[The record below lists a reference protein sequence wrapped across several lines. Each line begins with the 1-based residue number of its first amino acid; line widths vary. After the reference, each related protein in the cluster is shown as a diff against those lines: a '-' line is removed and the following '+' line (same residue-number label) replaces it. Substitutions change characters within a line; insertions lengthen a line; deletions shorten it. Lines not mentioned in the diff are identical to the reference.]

1 MRFPLFKGQE
11 SHGEWIMDLL
21 DKLSIAAIAAI
32 TLITIGM
39 LSNQEIS
46 KRQHGNNPGG
56 ESEGAKNSYALQI
69 EMDKKIYQEVASYQR
84 QGLYAEAMAKLEDVM
99 KKYPQRPRSHVYM
112 AQLHLKQG
120 ELAGAIHDYRR
131 AVEMEPDYVDERTPL
146 FIGNEIKEL
155 VVEAREKFGREKK
168 LRPQDKTV
176 KIALNDVY
184 YLQSRLAGGCE

>member
-1 MRFPLFKGQE
+1 M
-11 SHGEWIMDLL
+11 MDRL
-21 DKLSIAAIAAI
+21 DKTSIAAIAVLAI
-32 TLITIGM
+32 ATISM
-39 LSNQEIS
+39 LSNREIS
-46 KRQHGNNPGG
+46 KRVHGHNPG
-56 ESEGAKNSYALQI
+56 SEDEGGKNSYALQI
-69 EMDKKIYQEVASYQR
+69 EMDKKIYKEVASYQK

-120 ELAGAIHDYRR
+120 ELAIAIHEYRR

>member
-1 MRFPLFKGQE
+1 M
-11 SHGEWIMDLL
+11 MDRL
-21 DKLSIAAIAAI
+21 DKISIAAITVLAM
-32 TLITIGM
+32 TTIGM
-39 LSNQEIS
+39 LSNREIS
-46 KRQHGNNPGG
+46 KRQHGNNPGT
-56 ESEGAKNSYALQI
+56 ESEGGKNSYALQI
-69 EMDKKIYQEVASYQR
+69 EMDKKIYQEVASYQK
-84 QGLYAEAMAKLEDVM
+84 QGLHAEAMAKLEDVM

-120 ELAGAIHDYRR
+120 ELAMAIHEYRR

>member
-1 MRFPLFKGQE
+1 M
-11 SHGEWIMDLL
+11 MDRL
-21 DKLSIAAIAAI
+21 DKISIAAIAVLVMA
-32 TLITIGM
+32 TIGM
-39 LSNQEIS
+39 LSNREIS
-46 KRQHGNNPGG
+46 KRQHGHNPGS
-56 ESEGAKNSYALQI
+56 ESEGGKNSYALQI
-69 EMDKKIYQEVASYQR
+69 EMDRKIYQEVASYQK
-84 QGLYAEAMAKLEDVM
+84 QGLHAKAMAKLEDVM

-120 ELAGAIHDYRR
+120 ELASAIHEYRQ

-168 LRPQDKTV
+168 LRPQDKIV